1 MNAARKA
8 RERTPFTY
16 TRIHVDSKSLG
27 KRSLKYCKRP
37 EQYQARASAAARED
51 ATNLGYRPTALLYC
65 GSTRQTA
72 HTTSMAAL
80 LMLAAIQPRQ
90 Y

>member
-16 TRIHVDSKSLG
+16 TRIHVDSKSLS